1 MDVQEADDT
10 EDAFRKAEEL
20 FHPAEDLEFEIY
32 KFRPAKQLPGEN
44 ISANFTRLKKYCEFH
59 DERREIKIQIAQ
71 NSCLSKLRRKALAD
85 PEIML
90 EKLIQI
96 AKSMETPEV
105 QAAINSKRK
114 PAAVKLIKIGTK
126 ANRKPNESL
135 VVFNMFWAKIIALP
149 MESNVVDVRNGI
161 ISRPFATRKEK
172 GRSETNSRNS
182 RSEASNRNR
191 SRLVNNL
198 NTSKVESSSEDEYVF
213 STSAVSAMLHQKLP
227 KFKVNQWDYN

>member
-32 KFRPAKQLPGEN
+32 KFRPAKQLPREN

-59 DERREIKIQIAQ
+59 DQRREIKTQIVQ

-96 AKSMETPEV
+96 AKSMELSEV

-126 ANRKPNESL
+126 AKRKFSSFQHVLGKNNCPAYGKQCRGCQKWNYFKAFCNEKREGS
-135 VVFNMFWAKIIALP
+135 K
-149 MESNVVDVRNGI
+149 RNEQSEFPKRNEQSKFSKRSDQSKSQSFG
-161 ISRPFATRKEK
+161 KQLK
-172 GRSETNSRNS
+172 YKQGRI
-182 RSEASNRNR
+182 
-191 SRLVNNL
+191 
-198 NTSKVESSSEDEYVF
+198 
-213 STSAVSAMLHQKLP
+213 
-227 KFKVNQWDYN
+227 